1 MCVCVH
7 VCMWVRESIS
17 PSGNHDVVREKK
29 GLLVNTGHGV
39 SSLERKKQSKPCRL
53 LPTPFLAVPS
63 LFIDHSCERFEQP
76 EFFSLLL
83 LLANILWIPYFLVRF
98 FPPSFSLSLTPPPLP
113 HSFFCPRS
121 FRRFWEARWLGDEKK
136 SLVFFAD
143 LLLSRMLMSSFD
155 VLFCPLFSP
164 PFFFFVGV
172 TVSNGSLNFLNMRS
186 LFIYRYL
193 IYRWKYINSN
203 SDAILFSFFF
213 FHFHR
218 ENISRMILEISRSR
232 FYSLEGY
239 FISVIFVQMH
249 SATYSCAIHRRIH
262 AHNSV

>member
-1 MCVCVH
+1 MCVCVC

-98 FPPSFSLSLTPPPLP
+98 FPPSFSLSLTPPPSP

-155 VLFCPLFSP
+155 VLFCPLFFP

-213 FHFHR
+213 PFPPR
-218 ENISRMILEISRSR
+218 KYITNDSRNLEIAILFFGRI
-232 FYSLEGY
+232 FYKRY
-239 FISVIFVQMH
+239 F
-249 SATYSCAIHRRIH
+249 CAN
-262 AHNSV
+262 AQCNL

>member
-1 MCVCVH
+1 
-7 VCMWVRESIS
+7 
-17 PSGNHDVVREKK
+17 
-29 GLLVNTGHGV
+29 
-39 SSLERKKQSKPCRL
+39 
-53 LPTPFLAVPS
+53 
-63 LFIDHSCERFEQP
+63 
-76 EFFSLLL
+76 
-83 LLANILWIPYFLVRF
+83 
-98 FPPSFSLSLTPPPLP
+98 
-113 HSFFCPRS
+113 
-121 FRRFWEARWLGDEKK
+121 
-136 SLVFFAD
+136 
-143 LLLSRMLMSSFD
+143 MSSFD
-155 VLFCPLFSP
+155 VLFCPLFFP

-213 FHFHR
+213 SHFHR